1 MKVIFRII
9 VLPVFITF
17 VLISLIRDTLILSFS
32 FLKYGGEMVAFK
44 KNSKET
50 IRGLF
55 DLVQSNNKT
64 KENETNI

>member
-1 MKVIFRII
+1 MKIVFRII

-17 VLISLIRDTLILSFS
+17 VLISLIRDTIGLSIS
-32 FLKYGGEMVAFK
+32 FLKHGGELVAFK

-55 DLVQSNNKT
+55 DLI
-64 KENETNI
+64 ENGNV

>member
-1 MKVIFRII
+1 MKIIFRII

-17 VLISLIRDTLILSFS
+17 ILISLIRDTIGLSYNFLI
-32 FLKYGGEMVAFK
+32 YGGELVAFK

-55 DLVQSNNKT
+55 NLVENNT
-64 KENETNI
+64 PPTQ